1 MSDTRRAPRWPVAS
15 VIPNARVRI
24 VPAPI
29 SASRGERPC
38 ASRAALGLRGAALE
52 GALTGGFA
60 CTREPPRTAAGI
72 RVLRD
77 PKHQS
82 VEIHAL
88 QRRLLW
94 DERGGRHAGLGIDLK
109 EDQNILNI
117 VVTKVRPGD
126 PSAPQGGMRRLAH
139 SKSFF

>member
-52 GALTGGFA
+52 GALTRGFA
-60 CTREPPRTAAGI
+60 CTREPPRTAPGI

-88 QRRLLW
+88 QRRLLR
-94 DERGGRHAGLGIDLK
+94 DERCRRHARLCIHLK
-109 EDQNILNI
+109 EDQN
-117 VVTKVRPGD
+117 VVNVVITQVRPGN
-126 PSAPQGGMRRLAH
+126 PSATKRSMGKLTQ
-139 SKSFF
+139 F